1 MGKHQGVRAVH
12 RIRLAGVPEVLVL
25 QHAEP
30 ETLGTI
36 ADSLAGHDLAP
47 RYVRT
52 FTGEPVPE
60 DLDASNGLI
69 LMGGPMGV
77 YEQDRHPFLRAE
89 MRLIEQALKSG
100 KPVLGVCLGSQ
111 LIAAALGAPVRKG
124 LRKEIGWH
132 LVRLTTQAASDPLFG
147 AVPRQFTGFHWHGDV
162 FDLPAGADWLA
173 SSDLTEFQAF
183 RYGSAWGLLF
193 HLEVREPLI
202 AGMVHAFAGELAEAG
217 VDGAGIID
225 AAAANLP
232 GLRAVSATVFDA
244 WAAKAAAN

>member
-1 MGKHQGVRAVH
+1 M
-12 RIRLAGVPEVLVL
+12 PEVLVL
-25 QHAEP
+25 QHAAP

-47 RYVRT
+47 RYIRT
-52 FTGEPVPE
+52 FAGEPVPE
-60 DLDASNGLI
+60 DPEASSGLI

-77 YEQDRHPFLRAE
+77 YEQDRYPFLRAE
-89 MRLIEQALKSG
+89 MRVIEQALKSG

-132 LVRLTTQAASDPLFG
+132 PVRLTSQAASDPLFS
-147 AVPRQFTGFHWHGDV
+147 AVPREFTGFHWHGDV

-183 RYGSAWGLLF
+183 RYKSAWGLLF

-202 AGMVHAFAGELAEAG
+202 AGMVDVFAGELAEAG
-217 VDGAGIID
+217 VDGAGILN
-225 AAAANLP
+225 ATAANLP
-232 GLRAVSATVFDA
+232 GLRVVSATVFDA